1 MRSTITSLAKQGKPF
16 WVIASFM
23 AIALIG
29 MIDYFTGYEISLS
42 LFYLIPIA
50 AIAWFVGVGPGIW
63 ASAVSTLVWVA
74 GDIAAEQVYFY
85 TFIYAWNALMA
96 LGLYICVVLLISLLK
111 KAILREQA
119 LNRTDKTTGA
129 ANSHCF
135 WDLAQLELDRSSRY
149 KRPLTIAYL
158 DLDHL
163 KTINKKLGYS
173 EGDAV
178 LRTVVGICKKY
189 LRTTD
194 LVARL
199 GDDEFALLLP
209 ETPQEGAEIAMT
221 ALQLALV
228 EEMQQNN
235 WPITFSIGVLICAS
249 VPRTVEETI
258 EVADSL
264 IYSAKKGGKNTIC
277 YATYIG

>member
-1 MRSTITSLAKQGKPF
+1 MTSLAKQGKPF
-16 WVIASFM
+16 WAIAGFI

-29 MIDYFTGYEISLS
+29 AIDYFTGYEVSLS
-42 LFYLIPIA
+42 LFYVIPIA
-50 AIAWFVGVGPGIW
+50 AISWFVGVGPGIW
-63 ASAVSTLVWVA
+63 ASAVCTLVWTA
-74 GDIAAEQVYFY
+74 GDIAAEHIYSH
-85 TFIYAWNALMA
+85 TFLYAWNALMR

-111 KAILREQA
+111 KSMLREQA
-119 LNRTDKTTGA
+119 LNRTDKITGA
-129 ANSHCF
+129 ANSQCF
-135 WDLAQLELDRSSRY
+135 WDLAQIEIDRCSRY
-149 KRPLTIAYL
+149 KRPLTVAYL
-158 DLDHL
+158 DLDHF
-163 KTINKKLGYS
+163 KTINKKFGYS

-228 EEMQQNN
+228 EEMQQNS
-235 WPITFSIGVLICAS
+235 WPITFSIGVLVCAS
-249 VPRTVEETI
+249 VPRTVEEII

-264 IYSAKKGGKNTIC
+264 IYSAKKVGNNTIC
-277 YATYIG
+277 YANYIG

>member
-1 MRSTITSLAKQGKPF
+1 MTSLAKKGKPF
-16 WVIASFM
+16 WAIASFI

-29 MIDYFTGYEISLS
+29 IVDYFTGYEISLS
-42 LFYLIPIA
+42 LFYLIPIS
-50 AIAWFVGVGPGIW
+50 AIAWFVGIGPGIW
-63 ASAVSTLVWVA
+63 ASAVCTLVWVA

-85 TFIYAWNALMA
+85 TFIYAWNALMR
-96 LGLYICVVLLISLLK
+96 LGLYICVVLLISMLK

-119 LNRTDKTTGA
+119 LNRTDKLTGA

-135 WDLAQLELDRSSRY
+135 WDLAQMEIERSSRY
-149 KRPLTIAYL
+149 KRPLTVAYL
-158 DLDHL
+158 DLDRL
-163 KTINKKLGYS
+163 KTINKKFGYS

-221 ALQLALV
+221 TLQLALV
-228 EEMQQNN
+228 EEMQKNN
-235 WPITFSIGVLICAS
+235 WPVTFSIGVLICAT

-258 EVADSL
+258 EIADSL
-264 IYSAKKGGKNTIC
+264 IYSAKKGGKNAIC

>member
-1 MRSTITSLAKQGKPF
+1 MTSLAKKEKPF
-16 WVIASFM
+16 WAIASFI
-23 AIALIG
+23 AIVLIG
-29 MIDYFTGYEISLS
+29 IVDYLTGFEIALS
-42 LFYLIPIA
+42 LFYLIPIV
-50 AIAWFVGVGPGIW
+50 AIAWFVGIGPGIW
-63 ASAVSTLVWVA
+63 ASAVCTLVWIA

-85 TFIYAWNALMA
+85 TFIYSWNALMQ
-96 LGLYICVVLLISLLK
+96 LGVYVCAVLLISMLK
-111 KAILREQA
+111 KALLREQS
-119 LNRTDKTTGA
+119 LTRIDKITGA
-129 ANSHCF
+129 ANFNCF
-135 WDLAQLELDRSSRY
+135 WDLAQMEIDRASRY

-158 DLDHL
+158 DLDRL
-163 KTINKKLGYS
+163 KTINQKLGRS
-173 EGDAV
+173 EGDNV
-178 LRTVVGICKKY
+178 LRTVVGTCKKY

-199 GDDEFALLLP
+199 GDDEFVLLLP

-235 WPITFSIGVLICAS
+235 WPISFSIGVLICAS
-249 VPRTVEETI
+249 VPQTIEEII

-264 IYSAKKGGKNTIC
+264 VYSAKKGGRNNIC